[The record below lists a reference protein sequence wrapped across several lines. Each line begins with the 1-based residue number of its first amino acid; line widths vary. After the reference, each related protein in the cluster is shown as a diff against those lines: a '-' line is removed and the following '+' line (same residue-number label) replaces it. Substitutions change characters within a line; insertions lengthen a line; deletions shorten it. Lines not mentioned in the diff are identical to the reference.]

1 MTTVEYDRELLAA
14 TARRH
19 LGRLP
24 VRASTAISA
33 AVDELTDP
41 LNPPALV
48 AVEETDIGEPAAV
61 IAAVRGRLLT
71 AMQDAPTAASALA
84 WARAAREL
92 GVAFDALRAGRR

>member
-1 MTTVEYDRELLAA
+1 MSVDYDRELLAA

-19 LGRLP
+19 LGVLP

-41 LNPPALV
+41 LTPPALV
-48 AVEETDIGEPAAV
+48 TVDESDIGDPASVLAV
-61 IAAVRGRLLT
+61 VRDRLLT
-71 AMQDAPTAASALA
+71 AGRQAPTTASAVA

-92 GVAFDALRAGRR
+92 GVALDALRAACR

>member
-1 MTTVEYDRELLAA
+1 MTTVDDERALLAA

-19 LGRLP
+19 LGVLP

-48 AVEETDIGEPAAV
+48 AVEEAHTGEPAAV
-61 IAAVRGRLLT
+61 IAAVRDRLLT
-71 AMQDAPTAASALA
+71 AIQEAPTAASALA

-92 GVAFDALRAGRR
+92 GVALDALRTAQR